1 MVLAAFFLA
10 LALIL
15 PFISGQVQ
23 QLGNALCPM
32 HFPVLLC
39 GFFCGPW
46 YGLAVGFVAP
56 LLRFVMFGM
65 PPVMPV
71 GVAMCFEL
79 AAYGV
84 VSGLL
89 YRVLPRKKIF
99 IYVSLIAAM
108 ITGRILWGAV
118 RTILYGLGQSE
129 FGWAAFVAGAFTTA
143 IPGIIIQL
151 ILIPVLVI
159 VLTRAFP
166 QLND

>member
-118 RTILYGLGQSE
+118 RTLLYGLGQSE
-129 FGWAAFVAGAFTTA
+129 FGWTAFVAGAFTTA